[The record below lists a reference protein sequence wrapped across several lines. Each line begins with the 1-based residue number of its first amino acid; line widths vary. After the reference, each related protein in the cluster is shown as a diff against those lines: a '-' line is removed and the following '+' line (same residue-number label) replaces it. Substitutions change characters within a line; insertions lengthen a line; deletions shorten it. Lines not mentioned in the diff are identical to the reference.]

1 MRRAIV
7 ATILALV
14 FTVASAV
21 PASAALVQLK
31 LADNCRQH
39 INVLFILQVC
49 YDFDGDDDD
58 DKRGNGPPE

>member
-7 ATILALV
+7 AAILALV
-14 FTVASAV
+14 FTVASAA

-39 INVLFILQVC
+39 INVAFILQIC
-49 YDFDGDDDD
+49 YDFDDDDD
-58 DKRGNGPPE
+58 EQGNGPPG